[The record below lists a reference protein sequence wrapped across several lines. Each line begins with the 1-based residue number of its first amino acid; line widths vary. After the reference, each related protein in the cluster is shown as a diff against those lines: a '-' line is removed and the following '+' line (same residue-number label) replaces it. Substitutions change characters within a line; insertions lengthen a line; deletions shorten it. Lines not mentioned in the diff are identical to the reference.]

1 MKASREN
8 PIYTTYIVS
17 GTTKYNITSAVVEID
32 FSDPKKE
39 MAQRVTIG
47 VMNVK
52 VKDKRLS
59 DLLGVRNRVYIHAN
73 DGSRNEEVFRGYVW
87 TFGDRTALDGRDLTL
102 VCYDNL
108 IYFQESEESIFF
120 SSGKSTDSI
129 CFTMC
134 GNWGVK
140 LVYNYETIVH
150 SKLALRGGLA
160 DIFVDDILD
169 PVKERTGQKYVIR
182 SIKDVMHIDG
192 VGQNTTVYRFKSAG
206 NSVDFR
212 RECTMNGMVTKV
224 VILGKADDSD
234 RQPVE
239 ATVSGN
245 TSEYGTLQKLIDR
258 DKNTSLADAKKEA
271 NSIIEEK
278 GKPKWE
284 FELKTTDVP
293 WIRKGDR
300 VHVNIEGSMS
310 GYLIVTDVSRSI
322 SNKSKTMTLTMEK
335 P

>member
-8 PIYTTYIVS
+8 PIYTTYIVA
-17 GTTKYNITSAVVEID
+17 GGNKYNITPAVTELD
-32 FSDPKKE
+32 FSDPKRE
-39 MAQRVTIG
+39 IAQRATIG

-59 DLLGVRNRVYIHAN
+59 DLLGVRNRVYIHAD
-73 DGSRNEEVFRGYVW
+73 DGSKNDEVFRGYIW
-87 TFGDRTALDGRDLTL
+87 TDGNRAANDARDLTL
-102 VCYDNL
+102 ICYDNL
-108 IYFQESEESIFF
+108 IYFQESEEAAYF
-120 SSGKSTDSI
+120 SSGKSTDSV
-129 CFTMC
+129 CSTLC

-140 LVYNYETIVH
+140 LAYNYETITH
-150 SKLALRGGLA
+150 SKMALRGGLA

-169 PVKERTGQKYVIR
+169 PVKERTGKKYVIR

-206 NSVDFR
+206 NSVEFR

-224 VILGKADDSD
+224 VILGKADDND
-234 RQPVE
+234 RRPVE

-258 DKNTSLADAKKEA
+258 DENTSLADAKKEA
-271 NSIIEEK
+271 NSIIKENGE
-278 GKPKWE
+278 PKWE
-284 FELKTTDVP
+284 FELKASDVP
-293 WIRKGDR
+293 WVRKGDK
-300 VHVNIEGSMS
+300 VHVDIDGVMS
-310 GYLIVTDVSRSI
+310 GYLIVTDVSRAI
-322 SNKSKTMTLTMEK
+322 SNKSKMMTLTMEK

>member
-1 MKASREN
+1 MQASLEN
-8 PIYTTYIVS
+8 PIYTTYVVA
-17 GTTKYNITSAVVEID
+17 GGNKYNITPAVTELD
-32 FSDPKKE
+32 FSDPKNE
-39 MAQRVTIG
+39 IAQRVTIG
-47 VMNVK
+47 IMNAK
-52 VKDKRLS
+52 VKGGRLS

-73 DGSRNEEVFRGYVW
+73 DGSKNDEVFRGYFW
-87 TFGDRTALDGRDLTL
+87 TYGDRTANDGRDLTL
-102 VCYDNL
+102 ICYDNL
-108 IYFQESEESIFF
+108 IYFQESEESVYF
-120 SSGKSTDSI
+120 SSGKSTDSV
-129 CFTMC
+129 CSTLC

-140 LVYNYETIVH
+140 LAYNYETITH
-150 SKLALRGGLA
+150 SKMALRGYLS
-160 DIFVDDILD
+160 DIFMADVLD
-169 PVKERTGQKYVIR
+169 LVKERTGKKYVIR

-271 NSIIEEK
+271 NSIIKEK
-278 GKPKWE
+278 GEPKWE
-284 FELKTTDVP
+284 YELKTADVP
-293 WIRKGDR
+293 WVRKGDK
-300 VHVNIEGSMS
+300 VHIDIEGAMS
-310 GYLIVTDVSRSI
+310 GYLIVIDVSRSI